1 MPISQ
6 DSRRIYITLP
16 KTVAEW
22 LEAMSKDQMRSLASM
37 TALMVIRG
45 LEAEGIEIEESGKG
59 GKGDGR

>member
-16 KTVAEW
+16 KKVADQ
-22 LEAMSKDQMRSLASM
+22 LEVMASEQMRSLSSM

-45 LEAEGIEIEESGKG
+45 LQTEGIEVEELVKN
-59 GKGDGR
+59 GKGDGE